1 MMDAKAVSRTITT
14 VTHDALTQTTAHT
27 TARVM
32 SDSFSE
38 RLEKA
43 LAQRSAGATVQL
55 QLLTLGC
62 NLDEIGLWW
71 ASRDADT
78 YLSIIAD
85 AETSRQRSALGFSK
99 TVRWRAACMRYPSH
113 TQLLPL
119 RDAAILELDKVQ
131 HQLLEDLEPYE
142 LYASCAIHA
151 AKLTTS
157 YRDLTDM
164 SRWARQVSDG
174 DGGRRPGHTMAE
186 RLERDLIES
195 GWVWGV
201 WSRHKPL
208 NTWSDAVG
216 QSLASYTTQAGNVLA
231 HSGYM
236 PALALNGLSNMGYTV
251 ALAKD
256 QADARLIAEAL
267 LGPA

>member
-1 MMDAKAVSRTITT
+1 MDDDALGRTITP
-14 VTHDALTQTTAHT
+14 VTQDALTQTTQHT
-27 TARVM
+27 TTPATA
-32 SDSFSE
+32 DSFAE
-38 RLEKA
+38 RLQQA
-43 LAQRSAGATVQL
+43 LERRAAGETVAL
-55 QLLTLGC
+55 QLLMLGC
-62 NLDEIGLWW
+62 SLDEIGLWW
-71 ASRDADT
+71 AARDADT

-85 AETSRQRSALGFSK
+85 AEAACQRSALGFSK

-131 HQLLEDLEPYE
+131 RQLREDLEPYE

-174 DGGRRPGHTMAE
+174 DGGRRPGHAMAE

-195 GWVWGV
+195 GWVWGA
-201 WSRHKPL
+201 WSRQKPL

-216 QSLASYTTQAGNVLA
+216 QSLASYSVQAGNVQA

-236 PALALNGLSNMGYTV
+236 PALALDGLSNMGYTV
-251 ALAKD
+251 SLAKD
-256 QADARLIAEAL
+256 RADARLIAEASL
-267 LGPA
+267 AHS

>member
-1 MMDAKAVSRTITT
+1 MDARAVDRTINP
-14 VTHDALTQTTAHT
+14 VTQNALTQTTQHAATHL
-27 TARVM
+27 VP
-32 SDSFSE
+32 DSFSE
-38 RLEKA
+38 RLQKA
-43 LAQRSAGATVQL
+43 LAQRSSGATVTL

-85 AETSRQRSALGFSK
+85 AEAACQRSALGFSK

-119 RDAAILELDKVQ
+119 RDAAILELDKAQ
-131 HQLLEDLEPYE
+131 RQLLEDLEPYE

-174 DGGRRPGHTMAE
+174 DGGRRPGHAMAE

-201 WSRHKPL
+201 WSRQKPL

-216 QSLASYTTQAGNVLA
+216 HSLASYSTQNENVRV

-236 PALALNGLSNMGYTV
+236 PTLALNGLSHMGYTV
-251 ALAKD
+251 AFAKD
-256 QADARLIAEAL
+256 QADARLVAEAL
-267 LGPA
+267 VTHS

>member
-1 MMDAKAVSRTITT
+1 MMDAGAPVRTVTT
-14 VTHDALTQTTAHT
+14 VKHDDSTQTTQHA
-27 TARVM
+27 AALLVP
-32 SDSFSE
+32 DSFPE
-38 RLEKA
+38 RLQKA
-43 LAQRSAGATVQL
+43 LEQRSAGATVQL

-85 AETSRQRSALGFSK
+85 AEAACQRSALGFSK
-99 TVRWRAACMRYPSH
+99 TVRWRATCMRYPSH

-157 YRDLTDM
+157 YRDLTDI

-195 GWVWGV
+195 GWVWGA
-201 WSRHKPL
+201 WGRHKPL

-216 QSLASYTTQAGNVLA
+216 HSLATHSTQAGNAWA

-236 PALALNGLSNMGYTV
+236 PTLALNGLSNMGYTV

-256 QADARLIAEAL
+256 QADARLLAEAL

>member
-1 MMDAKAVSRTITT
+1 MDGDALDRTITY
-14 VTHDALTQTTAHT
+14 VTQSAVTQSTEHTIARLLPDA
-27 TARVM
+27 
-32 SDSFSE
+32 FFE
-38 RLEKA
+38 RLQQA
-43 LAQRSAGATVQL
+43 LEQRSAGRTVAL

-62 NLDEIGLWW
+62 SLDEIGLWW

-85 AETSRQRSALGFSK
+85 AEPALQRSALGFTK

-119 RDAAILELDKVQ
+119 RDAAMSELDKIQ
-131 HQLLEDLEPYE
+131 RQLREDLEPYE
-142 LYASCAIHA
+142 LYSSCAIHA
-151 AKLTTS
+151 AKLVTS

-164 SRWARQVSDG
+164 SRWAMQVGDG

-195 GWVWGV
+195 GWVWGA

-216 QSLASYTTQAGNVLA
+216 HSLASY
-231 HSGYM
+231 SGQTANIRTYSGRM
-236 PALALNGLSNMGYTV
+236 PALALTGLSNMGYTV
-251 ALAKD
+251 ALAQD
-256 QADARLIAEAL
+256 QESARLIAEAVL
-267 LGPA
+267 DSK

>member
-1 MMDAKAVSRTITT
+1 MDDDALDRTIIR
-14 VTHDALTQTTAHT
+14 VTQSAVTKSTENTIVKLLPDA
-27 TARVM
+27 
-32 SDSFSE
+32 FSE
-38 RLEKA
+38 RLEQA
-43 LAQRSAGATVQL
+43 LKQRATGGSVAL
-55 QLLTLGC
+55 QLLTLDC
-62 NLDEIGLWW
+62 SLDEIGLWW
-71 ASRDADT
+71 ASSDADT
-78 YLSIIAD
+78 YLAIIAD
-85 AETSRQRSALGFSK
+85 AGPALQRSALGFSK

-131 HQLLEDLEPYE
+131 RQLREDLEPYE

-157 YRDLTDM
+157 YRDLIDM

-195 GWVWGV
+195 ELVWGT
-201 WSRHKPL
+201 WSRQKPI

-216 QSLASYTTQAGNVLA
+216 HSLASYSGQNA
-231 HSGYM
+231 HIRAYSGCM
-236 PALALNGLSNMGYTV
+236 PALALTGLSNMGYTV
-251 ALAKD
+251 ALAQD
-256 QADARLIAEAL
+256 QASARLAAEAVL
-267 LGPA
+267 DSK